1 MLLRRSSVDE
11 LAYDAEI
18 SEMRSILYARAE
30 EERQKAETRANAS
43 AARVVRMGEE
53 LRDCMGAAKVALHS
67 VLTRLGA
74 PMSVA
79 LPEADAKAFGAWLS
93 EEVVSLKV
101 VTQVVWDSGAYW
113 GAFGLARAFQAVGCD
128 HMACLGRPN
137 HVFPSVDEVREA
149 DRLFSKIAMCFMKKF
164 WYAGGR
170 VLAAEHAARITA
182 KVGLS
187 FVEESL

>member
-1 MLLRRSSVDE
+1 MLSSVDE

-93 EEVVSLKV
+93 EEVV
-101 VTQVVWDSGAYW
+101 WDSGAYW

-128 HMACLGRPN
+128 HLGRPN

-149 DRLFSKIAMCFMKKF
+149 DRLFSKIAMCFMNKF

>member
-1 MLLRRSSVDE
+1 MLSSVDE

-79 LPEADAKAFGAWLS
+79 LPEADAKAFWC
-93 EEVVSLKV
+93 V
-101 VTQVVWDSGAYW
+101 
-113 GAFGLARAFQAVGCD
+113 AVGGGGELESCYSSGLGLW
-128 HMACLGRPN
+128 CLLGCLRPG
-137 HVFPSVDEVREA
+137 P
-149 DRLFSKIAMCFMKKF
+149 RLSGC
-164 WYAGGR
+164 W
-170 VLAAEHAARITA
+170 L
-182 KVGLS
+182 
-187 FVEESL
+187 

>member
-1 MLLRRSSVDE
+1 MLSSVDE

-53 LRDCMGAAKVALHS
+53 LRDCMGAAKVALDS

-101 VTQVVWDSGAYW
+101 VTQVVWDSGVVPTGVPSAW
-113 GAFGLARAFQAVGCD
+113 PAPFRLLAVIIW
-128 HMACLGRPN
+128 P
-137 HVFPSVDEVREA
+137 V
-149 DRLFSKIAMCFMKKF
+149 
-164 WYAGGR
+164 WGGR
-170 VLAAEHAARITA
+170 TMYFLRWTRSARLTVCSA
-182 KVGLS
+182 KSRCVS
-187 FVEESL
+187 

>member
-1 MLLRRSSVDE
+1 MLSSVDE

-43 AARVVRMGEE
+43 AARVVRMIEE

-67 VLTRLGA
+67 
-74 PMSVA
+74 
-79 LPEADAKAFGAWLS
+79 DAKAFGAWLS

-128 HMACLGRPN
+128 HLGRPN
-137 HVFPSVDEVREA
+137 PMYFLRWTRSA
-149 DRLFSKIAMCFMKKF
+149 RLTVCS
-164 WYAGGR
+164 
-170 VLAAEHAARITA
+170 A
-182 KVGLS
+182 KSRCVS
-187 FVEESL
+187 